1 MTEESSFPS
10 IYRRSGGALLIVLL
24 LFNLLTL
31 GRIPEVP
38 HGDDGG
44 YAAAAYQFWQT
55 GHPGVPGYRDLLG
68 LDKDIL
74 VFGRTAAAVQGI
86 FMYLFGVSLFTAL
99 LPSVLAG
106 IGLIWATYGFG
117 WVLWGKE
124 CALVAVILL
133 TASGMFFIASHS
145 VRPDILLAFYLFV
158 TLYLFASAPPGRWSW
173 RYLAAGLIMGLSG
186 DVHLNGFLLVPIPFL
201 FWVSVRRENISLRM
215 KRCGYLFWR
224 PALRGDGLVGASLLA

>member
-24 LFNLLTL
+24 MFNLLTL

-74 VFGRTAAAVQGI
+74 IFGRTAAAVQGI

-106 IGLIWATYGFG
+106 FGSFGPLMVSAGFFG
-117 WVLWGKE
+117 VKN
-124 CALVAVILL
+124 ALYSRSFCLRL
-133 TASGMFFIASHS
+133 
-145 VRPDILLAFYLFV
+145 
-158 TLYLFASAPPGRWSW
+158 PGCS
-173 RYLAAGLIMGLSG
+173 S
-186 DVHLNGFLLVPIPFL
+186 
-201 FWVSVRRENISLRM
+201 
-215 KRCGYLFWR
+215 
-224 PALRGDGLVGASLLA
+224 